1 MTGASKSPRQSTL
14 PAPRGHPLPKEG
26 GQSSALRS
34 FLVLPT
40 ADPNSEAIRP
50 WSAPRN
56 LRRATKCASHA
67 RSLTAH

>member
-26 GQSSALRS
+26 GQSSVLRS

-40 ADPNSEAIRP
+40 IDANSGAISPGLPRGACDARP
-50 WSAPRN
+50 SAPRTPG
-56 LRRATKCASHA
+56 A
-67 RSLTAH
+67 